1 MVASEGHMTWFSIAK
16 KGQNKETA
24 LEVLSC
30 INTHVNTH
38 LKTTCNYR
46 KDSVLP
52 LAGTYHTGKLMLV
65 RKELLVSMGCVWGV
79 GEGTALGAGDTRKA

>member
-1 MVASEGHMTWFSIAK
+1 MVVSEGHMTWFSLAK

-24 LEVLSC
+24 LKFLGR
-30 INTHVNTH
+30 INTHVHTH
-38 LKTTCNYR
+38 LQTKCNYR

-52 LAGTYHTGKLMLV
+52 LAGTYHTGELMLL

-79 GEGTALGAGDTRKA
+79 GEGTALGVGDTRKA